1 LGHDQL
7 NILVLKTSSIDLL
20 SIILVIVLL
29 VITSIDGLA
38 LAVVV
43 TWVIMAGVVM
53 SRVVVAFGSSQLLSS
68 GSLGLGVE
76 ILDLGLSEDAV
87 EY

>member
-1 LGHDQL
+1 MC
-7 NILVLKTSSIDLL
+7 L
-20 SIILVIVLL
+20 S
-29 VITSIDGLA
+29 
-38 LAVVV
+38 
-43 TWVIMAGVVM
+43 
-53 SRVVVAFGSSQLLSS
+53 SSQLLSS